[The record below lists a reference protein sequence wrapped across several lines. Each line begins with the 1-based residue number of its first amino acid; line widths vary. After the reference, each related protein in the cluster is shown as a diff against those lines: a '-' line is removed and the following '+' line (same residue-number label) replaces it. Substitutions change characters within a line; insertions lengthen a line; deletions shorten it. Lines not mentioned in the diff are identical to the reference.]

1 MNSYL
6 HQFLIRF
13 NFKKYRWN
21 YWATSRLSLSLSVCV
36 RPKLVFRVDME
47 WSVLTDG
54 YHYHRP
60 MGLLAFGPIS
70 GQFDALSMY
79 WWLPQRWSPRSW
91 IGNPHR
97 PCSRDGDKKMRGAR
111 GRGTETSQDF
121 VRGFSPRFTG
131 YPISNEGKKKQYQ
144 VRYTVAGRRPTPATL
159 ISFFLT
165 EKIIRDAQ
173 NWGKKNKE

>member
-131 YPISNEGKKKQYQ
+131 YPISNEGKKK
-144 VRYTVAGRRPTPATL
+144 TVSGEVYRRRTSTDTRHTN
-159 ISFFLT
+159 IFFFNGKDNKRCAKLG
-165 EKIIRDAQ
+165 EK
-173 NWGKKNKE
+173 K